1 MLQPLDVGYNAEF
14 KKAVADCAQEHMK
27 SNLEKWTLG
36 SFTAS
41 ERRVLITKWVNDNAP
56 IERLFEKCGISL
68 PFDGSLDDRISI
80 GGLENFT
87 VPNVGEVDE
96 DDTEDVEPGND
107 EIELD
112 GSVAVEDDVVE
123 DLSM

>member
-1 MLQPLDVGYNAEF
+1 MPTLQLRSSIYHGLLL
-14 KKAVADCAQEHMK
+14 M
-27 SNLEKWTLG
+27 
-36 SFTAS
+36 
-41 ERRVLITKWVNDNAP
+41 
-56 IERLFEKCGISL
+56 IELRT
-68 PFDGSLDDRISI
+68 FDGSLDDRISI

-96 DDTEDVEPGND
+96 DDTEDVEPGN